1 MSSRNQRVSK
11 RQETTRSRG
20 NNATMSEMTS
30 TASTSTR
37 QRNGRVGARAAASDK
52 KNYVVESEN
61 EEDDVL
67 M

>member
-1 MSSRNQRVSK
+1 MSSRNHRVSK
-11 RQETTRSRG
+11 RLETTRSRG
-20 NNATMSEMTS
+20 NNATTSEMSS

-37 QRNGRVGARAAASDK
+37 QRNRRVGARAVASDK
-52 KNYVVESEN
+52 KTYFVDSED